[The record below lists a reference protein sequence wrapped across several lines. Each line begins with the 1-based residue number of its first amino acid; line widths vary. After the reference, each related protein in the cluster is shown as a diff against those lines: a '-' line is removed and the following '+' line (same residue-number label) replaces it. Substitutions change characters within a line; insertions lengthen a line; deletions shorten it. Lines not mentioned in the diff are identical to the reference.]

1 MIAIQSTLSNP
12 PVAILIT
19 ILTIV
24 FIVSMFKKSAKMT
37 LLILAI
43 AAMMRFVIMRFGIGF

>member
-1 MIAIQSTLSNP
+1 MIAIQSTLLNP

-24 FIVSMFKKSAKMT
+24 FIVYMFKKSAKMT

-43 AAMMRFVIMRFGIGF
+43 AAIMRFVIMRFGIGF